1 MGEGVVALVSAFE
14 PRDGDYRNAEVLGDG
29 GQGEAFGL
37 PGRPAPRRET
47 LRLLKRAIVREVFRL
62 LTRPAPVDD
71 YRDLRG
77 SLRDFIRPHPT

>member
-1 MGEGVVALVSAFE
+1 MVIIGTPKCWATVARVRLWLAWQA
-14 PRDGDYRNAEVLGDG
+14 RTKK
-29 GQGEAFGL
+29 
-37 PGRPAPRRET
+37 ET
-47 LRLLKRAIVREVFRL
+47 LRLLKRVIVREVFRL